1 MSNKGDKAMIA
12 EINKG
17 VDLSE
22 IIGQEHA
29 KRAIEV
35 ASVSKANILFVGS
48 PGAGKSM
55 LAEAYAGLMGNTQP
69 VKIIRVSVADTIK
82 SLNRKLEAD
91 YSQNALIMA
100 DELPELKRDV
110 LLYIKELSQAWNIPV
125 VASMHPCPCGYLGDA
140 RKQCSCTP
148 SQITRYRA
156 SVSGSLWELFDIH
169 IEVPPVSI
177 RDLCNNINGTVYMQE
192 TTENVLTRVI
202 PAKERYNLHQD
213 NLKPCEDAL
222 DLLATACQKLGFSAK
237 AVSKILRISRAI
249 ADLDSEQ
256 VIKAQHIS
264 EAIQYRTFDRHV

>member
-35 ASVSKANILFVGS
+35 ASVSRANILFVGS

-69 VKIIRVSVADTIK
+69 VKIIRVSVSDTIK
-82 SLNRKLEAD
+82 SLNRKLETD
-91 YSQNALIMA
+91 YSQNTVIIA

-110 LLYIKELSQAWNIPV
+110 LQYIKELSQAWNIPV
-125 VASMHPCPCGYLGDA
+125 IASMHLCPCGYLGDA

-148 SQITRYRA
+148 AQITRYR
-156 SVSGSLWELFDIH
+156 STISGSLWELFDIH

-177 RDLCNNINGTVYMQE
+177 RDICNNINGTAYMQE

-202 PAKERYNLHQD
+202 PARERYNLNRD
-213 NLKPCEDAL
+213 ILKPCEDAL
-222 DLLATACQKLGFSAK
+222 NLLATAVQKLGFSAK
-237 AVSKILRISRAI
+237 AVSKILRIARAI
-249 ADLDSEQ
+249 ADLDNEQ
-256 VIKAQHIS
+256 VIKAHHIS
-264 EAIQYRTFDRHV
+264 EAIQYRTLDRHV